1 MIKAHDDEVK
11 KLFNTSSKDYRAPGV
26 KDKIPALK
34 QEEIISLLRE
44 RGNLIK
50 RPFLVGDG
58 VALQGFKLESW
69 EKELGA

>member
-1 MIKAHDDEVK
+1 
-11 KLFNTSSKDYRAPGV
+11 V
-26 KDKIPALK
+26 KDKIPSLTR
-34 QEEIISLLRE
+34 EEIISLLRE

-58 VALQGFKLESW
+58 VALQGFKLELW